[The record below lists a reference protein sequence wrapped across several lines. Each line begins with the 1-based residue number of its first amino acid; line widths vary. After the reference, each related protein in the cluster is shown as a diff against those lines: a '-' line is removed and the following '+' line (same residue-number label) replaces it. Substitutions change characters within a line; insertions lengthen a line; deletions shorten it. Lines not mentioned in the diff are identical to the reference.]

1 MKLSDFDYDLPKEL
15 IAQYPLKDRDA
26 ARLMVLDRKNK
37 SIRHDTFSNITSYL
51 RKGDLLVLNNTR
63 VLPAR
68 LFGLRKTGGKV
79 EVLLL
84 NRKEGLKFEAMLKPG
99 RLKLNERISF
109 NGGKIYAE
117 VTAKDEI
124 SFYAKDLQE
133 IYCQGVMPLPPYIKR
148 RPEDLDNVFYQ
159 TVYASLDGAVAAP
172 TAGLHFTQELIAAVG
187 SGGAE
192 IAYITL
198 HVGPGTFKPV
208 KKEDITMHLMDPEQF
223 NVPRQAGELI
233 NKTRASGN
241 RIFAVG
247 TTSLRTLE
255 TFAAGKSEG
264 STDLFVY
271 PGYEFKLTDCLLTNF
286 HLPRT
291 TLFML
296 ACAFT
301 GTGFLKAA
309 YDEAIEKKY
318 RFYSYGDAMLII

>member
-1 MKLSDFDYDLPKEL
+1 
-15 IAQYPLKDRDA
+15 
-26 ARLMVLDRKNK
+26 
-37 SIRHDTFSNITSYL
+37 
-51 RKGDLLVLNNTR
+51 
-63 VLPAR
+63 
-68 LFGLRKTGGKV
+68 
-79 EVLLL
+79 
-84 NRKEGLKFEAMLKPG
+84 
-99 RLKLNERISF
+99 
-109 NGGKIYAE
+109 
-117 VTAKDEI
+117 
-124 SFYAKDLQE
+124 
-133 IYCQGVMPLPPYIKR
+133 MPLPPYIKR

-208 KKEDITMHLMDPEQF
+208 KKEDITTHLMDPEQF

>member
-15 IAQYPLKDRDA
+15 IAQYPLQERDA
-26 ARLMVLDRKNK
+26 ARLMVLDRKAK
-37 SIRHDTFSNITSYL
+37 TIRHDTFSNIAGYL
-51 RKGDLLVLNNTR
+51 HKGDLLVLNNTR

-68 LFGLRKTGGKV
+68 LYGLRKTGGKV

-84 NRKEGLKFEAMLKPG
+84 NRKDGLRFEAMLKPG

-117 VTAKDEI
+117 VTAKNEI
-124 SFYAKDLQE
+124 NFCAKDPQE
-133 IYCQGVMPLPPYIKR
+133 IYYQGLIPLPPYIKR
-148 RPEDLDNVFYQ
+148 KPDDLDKVYYQ
-159 TVYASLDGAVAAP
+159 TVYAKLDGSVAAP
-172 TAGLHFTQELIAAVG
+172 TAGLHFTQELIEALE
-187 SGGAE
+187 SGGAG

-198 HVGPGTFKPV
+198 HVGPGTFRPV
-208 KKEDITMHLMDPEQF
+208 KKEDITTHLMDAEQF
-223 NVPRQAGELI
+223 NVPREARELI

-255 TFAAGKSEG
+255 TFAAGKTEG
-264 STDLFVY
+264 STDLFIY

-296 ACAFT
+296 ACAFA
-301 GTGFLKAA
+301 GTDFLKAA

-318 RFYSYGDAMLII
+318 RFYSYGDAMLVI